1 MDKNIAILQTDL
13 IRSNGAE
20 LVSMMQARELEAD
33 LWCSKYDDGV
43 FPRIAGEIDIY
54 EYGGGLPLDF
64 PFSTT
69 WNTISPAFKSPSF
82 LSDYD
87 AVICHKDLGEIL
99 ALRAK
104 NRYNIDFIWYMHNT
118 SDLLYR
124 SQDLPAPIR
133 MVSSTLGRYLRIL
146 DQKAFESADAI
157 FSNSELTISDVIT
170 RDFEDCTK
178 VESLYPPIRDLK
190 TSTTQ
195 QNYALV
201 LSRVAQ
207 GKNIE
212 IAINEIERRDEKLK
226 VAGSI
231 EDNRYREELEQQAES
246 REVDIEFLGF
256 VPDGELGELISEAK
270 FGIFT
275 QKGAHFGL
283 VPLEMY
289 KAGTPCFVPE
299 NTGAAEVLP
308 KSLHLPIEGS
318 LVEPTRSVDLNQ
330 EHFESLRNAL
340 Q

>member
-1 MDKNIAILQTDL
+1 MDKDVAILQTDL
-13 IRSNGAE
+13 IRNNGAE
-20 LVSMMQARELEAD
+20 LVSMMQARELGAD
-33 LWCSKYDDGV
+33 LWCSKYDDDV

-54 EYGGGLPLDF
+54 EYGGALPLDF

-69 WNTISPAFKSPSF
+69 WNTVSPAFKSPSF

-104 NRYNIDFIWYMHNT
+104 NRYDVDFIWYMHNT

-124 SQDLPAPIR
+124 NQNLPVPIR
-133 MVSSTLGRYLRIL
+133 MISGALGIYLRAL
-146 DQKAFESADAI
+146 DRKAFEGADAI
-157 FSNSELTISDVIT
+157 FSNSELTIQDVVVG
-170 RDFEDCTK
+170 DFGDSTK
-178 VESLYPPIRDLK
+178 VEPLYPPVRELEASTNQRD
-190 TSTTQ
+190 
-195 QNYALV
+195 YALV
-201 LSRVAQ
+201 LSRVAH

-212 IAINEIERRDEKLK
+212 IAIDEMRTRDEKLK
-226 VAGSI
+226 IAGSI
-231 EDNRYREELEQQAES
+231 EDEEYREELEVEADN

-256 VPDGELGELISEAK
+256 VPNDELAKVISEAK

-275 QKGAHFGL
+275 QQNAHFGL

-289 KAGTPCFVPE
+289 MAGTPCFVPE

-308 KSLHLPIEGS
+308 KPLRLPIDG
-318 LVEPTRSVDLNQ
+318 LTEPNKNLNLNKL
-330 EHFESLRNAL
+330 HFNSLREAL